1 MKQTLTG
8 LFVKPK
14 DLEERESAMLGDTKI
29 YLASQHRQDLRERNP
44 GTAIV
49 AILDKNN
56 ELGLEI
62 GDEIIVHYLTFY
74 DHSYNLKTPVKIE
87 GEDMWPITFDD
98 VFGVVR
104 NGELEP
110 VGQFVYGD
118 PVIKKTLVSSF
129 IIIPDGV
136 GEEEIQN
143 KAIVTKPS
151 KNNKIG
157 LVPGDEVILMRY
169 ANYKLKHNDKTY
181 LRFRESEVI
190 ALCK

>member
-1 MKQTLTG
+1 M
-8 LFVKPK
+8 
-14 DLEERESAMLGDTKI
+14 
-29 YLASQHRQDLRERNP
+29 
-44 GTAIV
+44 
-49 AILDKNN
+49 DKNN

-110 VGQFVYGD
+110 VGQFVYGN